1 MPDERLAEWFHL
13 IVTIGIA
20 VWIAL
25 AILRLLQRWGE
36 ETVEMPDDEK
46 VAKDLGRRISR
57 S

>member
-1 MPDERLAEWFHL
+1 MPEERFAEWFNL
-13 IVTIGIA
+13 VVTIGIA
-20 VWIAL
+20 VWFAL

-46 VAKDLGRRISR
+46 VAKDLGRRMSR